1 MSSCAACAEHPRLTF
16 RRGKAL
22 DGRDKHGHDGD
33 KQTAWE
39 GTTMGL
45 LDGKVALITGAGGGL
60 GEAYAQLFA
69 REGAA
74 VVVNDLGG
82 PRDGSGADVSMAQKV
97 VNAIK
102 AEGGRAVANGA
113 DISTLAGGQSV
124 FDDAI
129 KNFGRADILVN
140 NAGILLDQTF
150 AKATEAAWDRVLKV
164 HLKGTFCCTQP
175 VFKWMRENGG
185 GVIVN
190 TSSTSGLIGNF
201 GQTNYGAAKGGLW
214 GLSNVLAIEGR
225 KYNIRIWTLAPGAL
239 TRMTADLPRYK
250 ENPGAALGPDGIA
263 PAVLYMVSEL
273 SGDQTGKVLG
283 VSGPRGVR
291 EMRMMEMEGWKP
303 PHTGWKAQDIVDHA
317 KDIFFSE
324 EQIKMGARRF

>member
-1 MSSCAACAEHPRLTF
+1 MKGEN
-16 RRGKAL
+16 
-22 DGRDKHGHDGD
+22 
-33 KQTAWE
+33 Q
-39 GTTMGL
+39 MGL
-45 LDGKVALITGAGGGL
+45 LDKKVAIITGAGGGL
-60 GEAYAQLFA
+60 GEAYAKLFA

-82 PRDGSGADVSMAQKV
+82 PRDGSGADKSMAQKV
-97 VNAIK
+97 VDAIK

-113 DISTLAGGQSV
+113 DISTLAGGEAV
-124 FDDAI
+124 FNDAI

-140 NAGILLDQTF
+140 NAGILLDETF
-150 AKATEAAWDRVLKV
+150 AKGKEANWDKVIKV
-164 HLKGTFCCTQP
+164 HLKGTFCATQP

-201 GQTNYGAAKGGLW
+201 GQTNYGAAKGGIW

-263 PAVLYMVSEL
+263 PAVLYMVSDL

-291 EMRMMEMEGWKP
+291 EMRMMEMEGWTP
-303 PHTGWKAQDIVDHA
+303 PFTGWKAEDIVTHA
-317 KDIFFSE
+317 KEIFFSE
-324 EQIKMGARRF
+324 EEIKKSARRFK